1 MKRFLAFL
9 TKEKYK
15 RSDYVKLTCFF
26 GFIISIFYIRSLAG
40 YFQGDE
46 WYYFTQLL
54 PYTKVWYGPFAVLFN
69 SVVDAQKVSGG
80 AHYTPISFLLY
91 YLNILFF
98 RFNFWP
104 YALCALIVHIA
115 NTLLVF
121 IFIRQLFPKKTI
133 IALLGSIFIACS
145 YIHFQAV
152 VWVMTYIWTGLAV
165 TFFLLSIIYLN
176 IYLKGLKQKYLV
188 ISALSLLC
196 ALLTKESTVVLF
208 VLIPLVVF
216 LERGFF
222 LKKVIVFSYGLVAFV
237 YFVFR
242 FVAPPMLAKM
252 YPPTASVTEIHKLDL
267 GLTLFRMATY
277 PLKMIVEVFIP
288 DKFILPITEF
298 ITPLAYPVYG
308 AEKTERGT
316 NYLAFVQG
324 AGSDMVIYVL
334 SVVVLFILGIA
345 LYCAISKKRK
355 ESRNAIILGFAIIVF
370 TAIPLVSIATYSPGW
385 GYVTFIDSRHIYLA
399 SVGGAILF
407 GMGTYALA
415 QFLSQLS
422 KRAVFVS
429 VYSFLLIIVGAWL
442 VTNFILLQ
450 KEFTFLNTMA
460 MQRKKI
466 IDYLQLSL
474 PEINKEQTILIK
486 SDTGYYGFPPI
497 PPFQN
502 NFGQVITSIYYDKD
516 MLPREFMQSDFLTKN
531 SLNGEGYVAFHNKGF
546 GYFLQEKPLIQAVLD
561 KKIDPKHV
569 YAFSWEGKNNEII
582 NYTSVFQES
591 LRAKLKYDS
600 QYASWKKITIAKYKL
615 SFRIPPNH
623 RIEKLTSQDENV
635 EYRAGIYDQN
645 GIQNYEILLHN
656 KTFNK
661 GTFEDVSEM
670 QNSSGEIIGTDFYYR
685 NIPLIDGEVLISK
698 LPTNG
703 IYMQY
708 FMPTILPEYI
718 VELRVLG
725 QMSEFDKKDTIAETI
740 ISFVRYQN

>member
-1 MKRFLAFL
+1 MKRL
-9 TKEKYK
+9 TSFISKGKYNK
-15 RSDYVKLTCFF
+15 KDYYKITLFF
-26 GFIISIFYIRSLAG
+26 GILIFIFYARSLAG

-46 WYYFTQLL
+46 WYYFTHLL
-54 PYTKVWYGPFAVLFN
+54 PYTKVWYGPFEVLFN

-91 YLNILFF
+91 YLNVLFF

-104 YALCALIVHIA
+104 YALCALVVHLI
-115 NTLLVF
+115 NTLLVY

-133 IALLGSIFIACS
+133 IAFLGGVFFACS
-145 YIHFQAV
+145 YIHFQTV

-176 IYLKGLKQKYLV
+176 IYLKVNRQKFL
-188 ISALSLLC
+188 IGSAISLLC

-208 VLIPLVVF
+208 ALIPLIVL
-216 LERGFF
+216 LEKGLLFKKALVIMYGFIA
-222 LKKVIVFSYGLVAFV
+222 LA
-237 YFVFR
+237 YFIFR
-242 FVAPPMLAKM
+242 FVMPPILAKI
-252 YPPTASVTEIHKLDL
+252 YPPTAAVSESHKLDS
-267 GLTLFRMATY
+267 GLTLFRMVIY

-288 DKFILPITEF
+288 DKLILPITEF
-298 ITPLAYPVYG
+298 ITPLAYPAYG
-308 AEKTERGT
+308 AEKAERGT

-324 AGSDMVIYVL
+324 AGSDMVIYVF
-334 SVVVLFILGIA
+334 SVILLFVIGIA
-345 LYCAISKKRK
+345 LYKTITQKKK
-355 ESRNAIILGFAIIVF
+355 ESRNAIVLGIAIIVL
-370 TAIPLVSIATYSPGW
+370 TAVPLVSIATYSPGW

-407 GMGTYALA
+407 GMGVLGFAH
-415 QFLSQLS
+415 FFSQLS
-422 KRAVFVS
+422 KKVIYVNVS
-429 VYSFLLIIVGAWL
+429 ACMVSIAFIWL
-442 VTNFILLQ
+442 SANFILLQ

-466 IDYLQLSL
+466 IDYLQLTIS
-474 PEINKEQTILIK
+474 PIGKEQTILIK

-497 PPFQN
+497 PPFQT
-502 NFGQVITSIYYDKD
+502 NFGQVLTVLYYDKN
-516 MLPREFMQSDFLTKN
+516 MLPVEFMQSDFLTKN

-591 LRAKLKYDS
+591 LREKMKYDA
-600 QYASWKKITIAKYKL
+600 QYASWKKITISKYRL

-623 RIEKLTSQDENV
+623 RIEQLTPQDENV
-635 EYRAGIYDQN
+635 EYRAAIYDQN
-645 GIQNYEILLHN
+645 GIQNYEILLHK

-661 GTFEDVSEM
+661 GTFEDVSLM
-670 QNSSGEIIGTDFYYR
+670 QNSNGDVIGTDFYYR
-685 NIPLIDGEVLISK
+685 NIPLNDGEILVTK
-698 LPTNG
+698 LPTKGNS
-703 IYMQY
+703 MQY
-708 FMPTILPEYI
+708 FMPTILPDYI
-718 VELRVLG
+718 VELQVVDVIA
-725 QMSEFDKKDTIAETI
+725 EFDKKDAIAETI